1 MKMMKKIL
9 SGLLLLLMLV
19 SILGVTAGAADVAG
33 TVAAAAAVGEDGALS
48 LVITADEA
56 TVSGR
61 LTVEYDS
68 GLMTYAGVEV
78 AGTTTSVTEG
88 DGSVTFGYAVA
99 SSDAIAEGSV
109 IATVNFT
116 SSRQWKYTQL
126 TVTVEDFNRQE
137 GVHLQLPVVEAGDA
151 TLPFTDVQEGLWYY
165 DAVKYVYA
173 QGLFQGVTDT
183 TFGPNYPMSR
193 AMFVTVLGRMAGVA
207 EDYPGETR
215 FTDVKA
221 DRYYAGYVAWAVE
234 NGIVLGTSE
243 TTFSP
248 NASVTREQMVTMLY
262 RYANYLGMDTTGS
275 GDALNQFPDASDV
288 STWAE
293 AAMAWA
299 TDRGIIN
306 GTEKGLLPRATAT
319 RAQCAQIWMKFGQ
332 Y

>member
-1 MKMMKKIL
+1 
-9 SGLLLLLMLV
+9 
-19 SILGVTAGAADVAG
+19 
-33 TVAAAAAVGEDGALS
+33 
-48 LVITADEA
+48 
-56 TVSGR
+56 
-61 LTVEYDS
+61 
-68 GLMTYAGVEV
+68 
-78 AGTTTSVTEG
+78 
-88 DGSVTFGYAVA
+88 
-99 SSDAIAEGSV
+99 
-109 IATVNFT
+109 
-116 SSRQWKYTQL
+116 
-126 TVTVEDFNRQE
+126 
-137 GVHLQLPVVEAGDA
+137 
-151 TLPFTDVQEGLWYY
+151 
-165 DAVKYVYA
+165 
-173 QGLFQGVTDT
+173 
-183 TFGPNYPMSR
+183 
-193 AMFVTVLGRMAGVA
+193 MAGVA
-207 EDYPGETR
+207 EDYPRETR